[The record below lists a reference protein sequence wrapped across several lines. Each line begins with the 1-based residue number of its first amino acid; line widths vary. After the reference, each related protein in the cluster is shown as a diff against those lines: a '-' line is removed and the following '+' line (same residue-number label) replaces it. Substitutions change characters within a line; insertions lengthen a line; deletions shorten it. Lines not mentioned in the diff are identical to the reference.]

1 MQPPV
6 GTEPC
11 CGRFGGGP
19 RNGVLAFPRHW
30 HPTAMPPAHSRA
42 TQAPRP
48 LALPPWVERHEAWA
62 GSDQIE
68 AVEATRDPR
77 RPKRFVVV
85 SQGQR
90 GHPATGSRPRTP
102 SYKFTSTTLQVA
114 ASPVVGTRRVANA
127 SCGASEPVESSTPWA
142 AALPNPRRLRIPQQR
157 SSPSIGRWTSSRRLR
172 PPHRSQQQRRSCSG
186 RPRSRSRRQRSDA
199 YRAYRIL
206 LHNRKR
212 ARGAMKCPTLAY
224 CTTPRR
230 RLPAI

>member
-1 MQPPV
+1 M
-6 GTEPC
+6 
-11 CGRFGGGP
+11 GRAAFAAAATTIVERGGGSSTLRRGGATADAP
-19 RNGVLAFPRHW
+19 ARRSADGIPVAMESAAFP
-30 HPTAMPPAHSRA
+30 
-42 TQAPRP
+42 
-48 LALPPWVERHEAWA
+48 
-62 GSDQIE
+62 
-68 AVEATRDPR
+68 
-77 RPKRFVVV
+77 PKLC
-85 SQGQR
+85 
-90 GHPATGSRPRTP
+90 
-102 SYKFTSTTLQVA
+102 KCA
-114 ASPVVGTRRVANA
+114 ASPSVGTRRVANA